1 MFERLYFLVAL
12 ILTVI
17 VFSKYTVATV
27 IMLLIVAAP
36 TLTFGCYLM
45 RATYV
50 RRNLLGSS
58 AYIVPFVFGV
68 VQVLISIKCLTVI
81 YSVI

>member
-27 IMLLIVAAP
+27 IMLLIVATP